1 LLFASLAGLGEARAD
16 SMDPSVERLIKQP
29 PALPRGF
36 TCQGVAANP
45 SVLLKSP
52 FPKNAVANAAAYA
65 CQPDNV
71 AFDNLVSEYAF
82 AIAPTAFH
90 PARTTGFGGFAFT
103 FDASYTKINSNQP
116 YWREG
121 TQGPPDPS
129 THQFSVEN
137 VSPDSLLQVYS
148 LKARKGFPFGFEVA
162 GDVGYIANTVMW
174 VAGADVRWAILEG
187 FRTGALGALPDFSV
201 GGGVR
206 SLSGTS
212 EFDLTTVGIDAQ
224 ISKPIT
230 LADSSVLSPY
240 VGFQR
245 VYVFGDSQTVN
256 LAPNV
261 NALAQCGY
269 TGNTAT
275 GQPVCKNGALS
286 NLAFDEDTTF
296 NKVRNQRD
304 RGIVGVNYRYESLY
318 LAGQFLVDLIA
329 PSSEDA
335 LLVGSRQW
343 TLSFEA
349 GVYF

>member
-1 LLFASLAGLGEARAD
+1 
-16 SMDPSVERLIKQP
+16 MDPAIERLIKQP

-36 TCQGVAANP
+36 TCQGIAANP
-45 SVLLKSP
+45 SVLTSAP
-52 FPKNAVANAAAYA
+52 FPKNAVANAAAYS

-103 FDASYTKINSNQP
+103 FDASYTKINSNQA

-121 TQGPPDPS
+121 TQGPTEPN
-129 THQFSVEN
+129 TNQFSTEN

-148 LKARKGFPFGFEVA
+148 IKARKGFPFGFELT

-174 VAGADVRWAILEG
+174 VAGADVRWALLEG
-187 FRTGALGALPDFSV
+187 FRTGVLGVLPDLSV

-224 ISKPIT
+224 LSKPIP

-240 VGFQR
+240 VGYQR
-245 VYVFGDSQTVN
+245 VYVFGDSQTVS
-256 LAPNV
+256 LTPNV
-261 NALAQCGY
+261 NPLTQCGY
-269 TGNTAT
+269 TGNTVT
-275 GQPVCKNGALS
+275 GQPVCKNGPLS
-286 NLAFDEDTTF
+286 NFAFNEDTTF
-296 NKVRNQRD
+296 AKVRNQRD
-304 RGIVGVNYRYESLY
+304 RGIIGLNYRYEALY

-329 PSSEDA
+329 PSSEDS